1 MIESLLSPK
10 TKEQVLI
17 FLAGRKEGYA
27 REISKFYNSS
37 LSPVQIQ
44 LANLEEAGIIFGR
57 NAGKTILYQFNPRYP
72 FNKELLALL
81 EKAIS
86 FMPESEKEKL
96 LMNRK
101 RPRRKD
107 KSEWK

>member
-10 TKEQVLI
+10 TKEQILI

-27 REISKFYNSS
+27 REIAKFYNSS

-44 LANLEEAGIIFGR
+44 LANLEEAGIIYSR

-72 FNKELLALL
+72 FIKELLALL

-86 FMPESEKEKL
+86 FMPEIEKEKL

-101 RPRRKD
+101 RPRRKG
-107 KSEWK
+107 KPL

>member
-27 REISKFYNSS
+27 REIAKYYDIS
-37 LSPVQIQ
+37 LSPIQNQ
-44 LANLEEAGIIFGR
+44 LANLEEAGIIFSR
-57 NAGKTILYQFNPRYP
+57 NAGKTILYQLNPRYP
-72 FNKELLALL
+72 FYKELLALL

-86 FMPESEKEKL
+86 FMPENEKEKL

-101 RPRRKD
+101 RPRRKG
-107 KSEWK
+107 KPL

>member
-10 TKEQVLI
+10 TKEQILI

-27 REISKFYNSS
+27 REIVKFYNSS

-44 LANLEEAGIIFGR
+44 LANLEEAGIIYSR

-72 FNKELLALL
+72 FIKELLALL

-86 FMPESEKEKL
+86 FMPEIEKEKL

-101 RPRRKD
+101 RPRRKG
-107 KSEWK
+107 KPL

>member
-10 TKEQVLI
+10 TKEQILI

-27 REISKFYNSS
+27 REIAKFYNSS

-44 LANLEEAGIIFGR
+44 LANLEEAGIIYSR

-72 FNKELLALL
+72 FIKELLALL

-101 RPRRKD
+101 RPRRKG
-107 KSEWK
+107 KPL